1 MPVKLTVADGYHERC
16 GMLVRALKGDSPTIA
31 SMLGIDSPSY
41 RQIISRY
48 RSGTR
53 AIGDGNRLGLI
64 CKILGVDIDLV
75 INGPTKDLATNLRK
89 SSPQRVRMINKVILL
104 GNVGQDPECRTT
116 QSGQSVATIRLAT
129 SEKYKDKEGNMQERT
144 EWHTVVAW
152 GKTAEIVQKY
162 APKGKQ
168 LYIDGRIQTRKWQDK
183 NGQDRYST
191 EIVADTIKLLGG
203 NANSGATPRDNT
215 PSPSDNNTTTS
226 SVPFDDEEIPF

>member
-1 MPVKLTVADGYHERC
+1 
-16 GMLVRALKGDSPTIA
+16 
-31 SMLGIDSPSY
+31 
-41 RQIISRY
+41 
-48 RSGTR
+48 
-53 AIGDGNRLGLI
+53 
-64 CKILGVDIDLV
+64 
-75 INGPTKDLATNLRK
+75 
-89 SSPQRVRMINKVILL
+89 MINKVILL

-168 LYIDGRIQTRKWQDK
+168 LYIDGRLQTRKWQDK

-203 NANSGATPRDNT
+203 NSHGGNANSGATPRDNYSST
-215 PSPSDNNTTTS
+215 PSTDNNNTTS

>member
-1 MPVKLTVADGYHERC
+1 
-16 GMLVRALKGDSPTIA
+16 
-31 SMLGIDSPSY
+31 
-41 RQIISRY
+41 
-48 RSGTR
+48 
-53 AIGDGNRLGLI
+53 
-64 CKILGVDIDLV
+64 
-75 INGPTKDLATNLRK
+75 
-89 SSPQRVRMINKVILL
+89 MINKVILL

-168 LYIDGRIQTRKWQDK
+168 LYIDGRLQTRKWQDK

-203 NANSGATPRDNT
+203 NGGNSGATHRDNT
-215 PSPSDNNTTTS
+215 SHSSPTDNTNTS